1 MSPEPVAP
9 KVPPEEEESSLPQ
22 PSVLPPSTSHTPIKE
37 GMVEK
42 KGHSAAFLMW
52 PKRWL
57 KVCEGELHY
66 CRPDDQEN
74 ALNIIP
80 LNPGVTDVKK
90 VDSNGFNV
98 TLLGSKRVFR
108 SVLTCFQPLQRKINI
123 SFDRNILQHCGVSL
137 S

>member
-80 LNPGVTDVKK
+80 LNPGVTDVRK

-98 TLLGSKRVFR
+98 TLLGSKRVFSFR
-108 SVLTCFQPLQRKINI
+108 TLGSAQRTAQQER
-123 SFDRNILQHCGVSL
+123 DEWYQVWVPPV
-137 S
+137 